1 MTITHPH
8 HPLQGQRVTV
18 TRVRRGPDPDLIIR
32 FPDGFYGA
40 IAASWTDYAVES
52 GIAPFSDLPPL
63 LDPRGLYQMAQLVAQ
78 LCNRHRANNA
88 ETCAPNSSGYADRES
103 ACPAV
108 P

>member
-1 MTITHPH
+1 
-8 HPLQGQRVTV
+8 VTV
-18 TRVRRGPDPDLIIR
+18 PRVRRGPDPDLILR

-63 LDPRGLYQMAQLVAQ
+63 LDPLGLYQMAQLVAP
-78 LCNRHRANNA
+78 LRNRHRSNEA
-88 ETCAPNSSGYADRES
+88 ETCTPNSSGYADRGRS
-103 ACPAV
+103 CPAV